1 MELVI
6 AEKPSV
12 AQSIAAVLGAT
23 QRKDGYLEGNE
34 YLVSWCVG
42 HLVELA
48 QPESYEE
55 AWKKW
60 SYESLPIIPQEWQ
73 HEVKSDTK
81 AQYQILK
88 KLMHDDR
95 VDAVVCATDA
105 GREGELIFR
114 LTYNMA
120 GCRKPMKRLW
130 ISSMEESAIRDGFH
144 NLRPGSDYDNLYH
157 SALCRQEADWLVG
170 INGTRLFTVLYGGKA
185 LKVGRVQTPTLAM
198 LVDRES
204 KIMNFKKEAYYMA
217 HIMGNGLDAVS
228 EHISDKTEAE
238 RIAGACE
245 NGQALVTSVVKE
257 EKWVAPPKLYDLT
270 TLQRDAN
277 RLFGFTAK
285 QTLEYTQSLYE
296 KKLVTYPRT
305 DSQYLSDDMEGTAKN
320 VIEAIFN
327 SLLFE
332 QNIMFNPDIK
342 RILNSK
348 KVTDHHAIIP
358 TMEIIKQDLKAIPES
373 EMKILSLCA
382 NRLLCATGEKHIYN
396 STKAVITCNNT
407 VFKVSGK
414 EVWKNGW
421 KEFEDFFKNSY
432 KTAEDKSDAEEEKKL
447 PELREGMT
455 IAVEQT
461 RVSEHFTQPP
471 KHYTEDSLLS
481 AMERAGAE
489 DMGDEVERKG
499 LDTPATR
506 ADIIEKLVKDGFV
519 KREKKQMI
527 PTEDGMKLIT
537 ILPDV
542 VKSPKLTADWENEL
556 TLVSKGEVAA
566 EQFMS
571 GIEAMVTD
579 LVKTYHSVSDEQ
591 KAMFGTGKGEQE
603 VLGKC
608 PKCGADVVKGKF
620 GAYCTGKCGMN
631 VGKALGVTLSD
642 TQVKSLLQGKK
653 ILVKGLKGKKGS
665 YDAYLIPESIEEF
678 SYTKDGKEIKGFQ
691 YKFKMEFSQKAGKQ
705 G

>member
-23 QRKDGYLEGNE
+23 QRKDGYLEGND

-42 HLVELA
+42 HLVELV

-60 SYESLPIIPQEWQ
+60 SYDNLPIIPQEWQ

-144 NLRPGSDYDNLYH
+144 NLRPGSDYDNLYK

-217 HIMGNGLDAVS
+217 HIMENGLDAVS

-245 NGQALVTSVVKE
+245 NGQALVTSVIKE

-332 QNIMFNPDIK
+332 QNVMFNPDIK

-396 STKAVITCNNT
+396 STKAELTCNEI

-421 KEFEDFFKNSY
+421 KEFDDFFKNSY
-432 KTAEDKSDAEEEKKL
+432 KTTEDKSDAEEEKKL
-447 PELREGMT
+447 PELREGMM

-461 RVSEHFTQPP
+461 KVSEHFTQPP

-499 LDTPATR
+499 LGTPATR
-506 ADIIEKLVKDGFV
+506 AAIIEKLVAAGFV
-519 KREKKQMI
+519 ERKGKSLIPTKAGINLVTVLPEPLTSPMLTAEWEQKLTEIAKGGADPDTFMDGIRTMVQEIVSTYSCISEDGKKLFAPEKEVIGTCPRCGQPVYEGKKNFACSDRSCGFVLWKNDRFWTSRKKELTKKMATDLLKKGRTNVKGMWSEKKQA
-527 PTEDGMKLIT
+527 T
-537 ILPDV
+537 
-542 VKSPKLTADWENEL
+542 
-556 TLVSKGEVAA
+556 
-566 EQFMS
+566 
-571 GIEAMVTD
+571 
-579 LVKTYHSVSDEQ
+579 
-591 KAMFGTGKGEQE
+591 
-603 VLGKC
+603 
-608 PKCGADVVKGKF
+608 
-620 GAYCTGKCGMN
+620 
-631 VGKALGVTLSD
+631 
-642 TQVKSLLQGKK
+642 
-653 ILVKGLKGKKGS
+653 
-665 YDAYLIPESIEEF
+665 YDAAVILDDTGGKYINFKLEF
-678 SYTKDGKEIKGFQ
+678 PKRKEGVNGRK
-691 YKFKMEFSQKAGKQ
+691 
-705 G
+705 